1 MRQALRMAV
10 ENVKAGRGG
19 PFAALVVKDGRIV
32 GAGTNRVTS
41 DKDPTAHAEMVAIR
55 DACSNLDAFQLE
67 GCDVYTTCEPC
78 PMCLGAMYWARPS
91 RVFYAAT
98 QEDAAAA
105 GFDDAFIY
113 EQVDLAPSE
122 RSIPMREV
130 LRGEAAAPFKA
141 WQAFE
146 QKIAY

>member
-19 PFAALVVKDGRIV
+19 PFAALVVKDDKIV
-32 GAGTNRVTS
+32 GAGTNLVTS
-41 DKDPTAHAEMVAIR
+41 RNDPTAHAEMVAIR
-55 DACSNLDAFQLE
+55 NACSNLKVFQLE

-98 QEDAAAA
+98 QHDAAQA

-113 EQVDLAPSE
+113 DQVALAPSE

-130 LRGEAAAPFKA
+130 LREEAAAPFKT

-146 QKIAY
+146 QKIEY